1 MGEAVA
7 RWEFAV
13 REFAGL
19 LEEFLSRIPD
29 VTGSER
35 AQLAAVCRQEDFAS
49 SLALV
54 SLDLDTARARYAGN
68 VGSWSR
74 GDRKSEAGLVAYA
87 HRAMLR
93 TSPRARFTGVGF
105 ATPGADPEKPT
116 LLLSAF
122 DVQRGAVQTISESVL
137 DHGSAVHVR
146 LAPLL
151 PAGDGRLGFLRIG
164 DEGPRRVT
172 VGRTPHLDALV
183 AVARFGVHERRDVV
197 ERLAVRLGCAEGAAE
212 RVVDGAL
219 RAKVLLP
226 ALAVDEQ
233 SPRFLDD
240 TVDALPDGAEV
251 REPLRRIAAA
261 VDALPERRRALL
273 EDVAQAAHQL
283 PHADQLGLGLYE
295 DAAVALGAP
304 DLPQGVLD
312 SVRKLLPV
320 LSAFDLK
327 HDLRLA
333 LHDAVRARGTRLS
346 LTATAEDLAA
356 EAARAVTGTDTTTFT
371 PRLADP
377 ALNEALGQLWRFR
390 QRVLTDIA
398 ELIGSDTHENHEDHD
413 DVALPDSLVAAWR
426 EALPAWTDRPD
437 ASYALML
444 QPATTGPQWVCNGI
458 FAGAG
463 ATLAR
468 FLHLDSLAGGR
479 ATEELRERLH
489 RFLGPRVRE
498 DRGCHGLNT
507 GVHPPLLREAMTAD
521 DWADAVIES
530 GDAPGDVRVT
540 TRDGHRPVVIT
551 STRWD
556 LLPAPSRIALWL
568 QGGGLV
574 QPTFDQYLRRTAGVT
589 RVPRIR
595 HGDLVLQRRRWYLP
609 DLSHLTGAA
618 DGSEAGV
625 RRLLALAT
633 EHGVPDE
640 VFCKQL
646 AAWQR
651 AGGSMPDLTT
661 TAPLQ
666 PKPRY
671 LHLASPLGLKSLAR
685 DAAAFTHPFLE
696 ECLPAPRE
704 GAHAREYVHEFD
716 RTGFDRT
723 TGGAA
728 C

>member
-1 MGEAVA
+1 M
-7 RWEFAV
+7 
-13 REFAGL
+13 
-19 LEEFLSRIPD
+19 
-29 VTGSER
+29 
-35 AQLAAVCRQEDFAS
+35 
-49 SLALV
+49 
-54 SLDLDTARARYAGN
+54 DTARARYAGN
-68 VGSWSR
+68 VGRWSR

-105 ATPGADPEKPT
+105 GMPGADHEEPT
-116 LLLSAF
+116 SPTVLVSAF
-122 DVQRGAVQTISESVL
+122 DVQRGAVQTISESAL
-137 DHGSAVHVR
+137 DLGSAACVR

-151 PAGDGRLGFLRIG
+151 PAGDGRLGFLRVG

-172 VGRTPHLDALV
+172 VGRTPPLDALV

-197 ERLAVRLGCAEGAAE
+197 KRLAVRLGCAEGAAE

-219 RAKVLLP
+219 RAQVLLP
-226 ALAVDEQ
+226 ALPVDEQ

-240 TVDALPDGAEV
+240 TVDALPDGSEV
-251 REPLRRIAAA
+251 REPLQRIAAA
-261 VDALPERRRALL
+261 VGALPEQRRALL
-273 EDVAQAAHQL
+273 EDVAQAARQL
-283 PHADQLGLGLYE
+283 PHAQQLGLGLYE
-295 DAAVALGAP
+295 DAAVAVGTP
-304 DLPQGVLD
+304 PKLPASLRHSIGT
-312 SVRKLLPV
+312 LLPV

-356 EAARAVTGTDTTTFT
+356 EAARAVTGTLT

-398 ELIGSDTHENHEDHD
+398 ELIGDSTDHDDTHHD

-426 EALPAWTDRPD
+426 AALPAWTDRPD

-479 ATEELRERLH
+479 ATQELRERLH
-489 RFLGPRVRE
+489 RFLGPRVLE

-530 GDAPGDVRVT
+530 GDAPGDVRIRVT

-574 QPTFDQYLRRTAGVT
+574 QPTFDQYVPRTAGIT

-595 HGDLVLQRRRWYLP
+595 FGDLVLQRRRWYLP
-609 DLSHLTGAA
+609 DLDLLTGAA

-633 EHGVPDE
+633 EHGVPGE

-704 GAHAREYVHEFD
+704 GAHAREYVYE
-716 RTGFDRT
+716 FDRT